1 MRLKNFGL
9 MVLAVSL
16 CLSSGSMTYCDE
28 TAELERKQALEDA
41 EVQKIQKRLP
51 SRKRYEKIEALR
63 EHYEKIEALGDR
75 YEKIK
80 KAKQRKSANIDKIG
94 KLKADMAKRLDEEV
108 GKSDEELGN
117 WVAGLGNR
125 LIISEITPE
134 TKNGVV
140 SSFNVETTETGNWL
154 LKTVYP
160 KDRIP
165 RKLRTAGPLSG
176 GIVTGEG
183 SIFTEAGDISLL
195 NANSILRFGG
205 KVTLKGVIFEGEKDD
220 PLAFVLLDNGLVY
233 IMGKGKVTLNDGK
246 SVVLPIE

>member
-51 SRKRYEKIEALR
+51 SRERYEKIEALR
-63 EHYEKIEALGDR
+63 ESYEKIE
-75 YEKIK
+75 

-94 KLKADMAKRLDEEV
+94 KLIGKLKADVAKRLDEEV
-108 GKSDEELGN
+108 GKLDEELGN

-160 KDRIP
+160 KDRIH
-165 RKLRTAGPLSG
+165 RKLSLLSG

-195 NANSILRFGG
+195 NTNSILRFGG

-233 IMGKGKVTLNDGK
+233 ITGKGKVTLNNGK